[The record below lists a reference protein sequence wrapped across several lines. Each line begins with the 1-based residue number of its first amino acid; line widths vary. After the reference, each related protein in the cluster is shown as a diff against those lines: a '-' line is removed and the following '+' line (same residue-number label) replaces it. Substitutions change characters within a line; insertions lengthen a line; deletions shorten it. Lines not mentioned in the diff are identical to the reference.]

1 MTSQFLP
8 HKAAIEQNRHFVTL
22 VHADLRLV
30 NMNSSVK
37 PLTYVS
43 ADVIMANEVCVLV
56 VLIRV
61 INSKVRGY
69 VGSGFNYI
77 IVDEPDENTSFKF
90 RRCAI

>member
-1 MTSQFLP
+1 
-8 HKAAIEQNRHFVTL
+8 
-22 VHADLRLV
+22 
-30 NMNSSVK
+30 MNSSVK

-69 VGSGFNYI
+69 VGSGFYYI
-77 IVDEPDENTSFKF
+77 ILDEPVENSYFKCT
-90 RRCAI
+90 RCTIDFDFSPE